1 MGERFFPP
9 SHKLLRKI
17 NKLVTKNV
25 FQNPIFLGG
34 GKRKGSYMEMAKLF
48 GLTVK
53 MVTVSL
59 VHLALFSISSF
70 VFHVAACIYTIVLVI
85 IC

>member
-1 MGERFFPP
+1 
-9 SHKLLRKI
+9 
-17 NKLVTKNV
+17 
-25 FQNPIFLGG
+25 
-34 GKRKGSYMEMAKLF
+34 MEMAKLF

-59 VHLALFSISSF
+59 VHLALFSCLSISSF